1 MGNGRHS
8 ALNRNRNSLHR
19 TTRDILGEAG
29 KRISRADMIERTNPH
44 YGEGVKYKENCAL
57 CVVAT
62 ALQYM
67 GYDVEALGRDK
78 KWRGF
83 SNVFDYEFTP
93 ENFKAP
99 IDKFTNYTGVPWEK
113 SFMNTNKFTEPS
125 VDSMSSEIRQQMIAW
140 DDASYESLA
149 CINVAWTEG
158 GAHTLIVH
166 HSAITGTEF
175 WDTQTHT
182 VYSSPESWF
191 DAHPNA
197 NLKSIGLY
205 RLNNVKI
212 KSSKIASLDK
222 MIKRRS
228 R

>member
-1 MGNGRHS
+1 
-8 ALNRNRNSLHR
+8 
-19 TTRDILGEAG
+19 
-29 KRISRADMIERTNPH
+29 
-44 YGEGVKYKENCAL
+44 
-57 CVVAT
+57 
-62 ALQYM
+62 
-67 GYDVEALGRDK
+67 
-78 KWRGF
+78 
-83 SNVFDYEFTP
+83 
-93 ENFKAP
+93 
-99 IDKFTNYTGVPWEK
+99 
-113 SFMNTNKFTEPS
+113 MNTNKFTEPS

-149 CINVAWTEG
+149 CINVAWTGG